1 VLLLNTVSGYELQV
15 PQETIAPRSNYLK
28 YLPGVYA
35 EHDFTSR
42 FLMILESVLSPLE
55 RTIDNISYYFD
66 PTTTPEE
73 FLPWLASWLKIS
85 LMKPESAQRQREL
98 LTHIGDVF
106 EWRGTKRGLTEYIR
120 LHTGVTPI
128 IEEDF
133 SPLVLT
139 GSSLLGINTVLGGND
154 PSHFTVR
161 LQLNDSSD
169 INRDQIIAIIES
181 EKPVHTRYSL
191 EVFETS

>member
-1 VLLLNTVSGYELQV
+1 MLLSNTVSG
-15 PQETIAPRSNYLK
+15 QESQTPMAITASASNYLN

-35 EHDFTSR
+35 EDEFTSR

-66 PTTTPEE
+66 PTTAPEE

-85 LMKPESAQRQREL
+85 LMRPESVRRQREFL
-98 LTHIGDVF
+98 SHIGEVF
-106 EWRGTKRGLTEYIR
+106 AWRGTKRGLTEYIR

-133 SPLVLT
+133 GPLVLT
-139 GSSLLGINTVLGGND
+139 ESSRLGINTVLGGND
-154 PSHFTVR
+154 PIHFTVR
-161 LQLNDSSD
+161 LQLDGLSD

-191 EVFETS
+191 EILEIS